1 MSIHCHWCLISQ
13 ISGWMI
19 CFLDVKQW
27 TLTVI
32 GFWYWECKSWVKADS
47 LHVLVSLSDSD
58 SDFFPWFC
66 CLWRW
71 FIDHKFFLLFAIK
84 FVPFWYNPVNFS
96 ISWYLSTFYWTIFVL
111 VSQQGFFCVDIV
123 EIDDALIDDFW
134 YFFAQRST
142 VTLCFLSNLK
152 YISN

>member
-13 ISGWMI
+13 MSGWMI

-84 FVPFWYNPVNFS
+84 FVPFLYNPVNFS
-96 ISWYLSTFYWTIFVL
+96 ISWYLSTFYWTIFVSWESAGLFLCGYSWNRWCFDWWFL
-111 VSQQGFFCVDIV
+111 VFFCTKIHSN
-123 EIDDALIDDFW
+123 FM
-134 YFFAQRST
+134 
-142 VTLCFLSNLK
+142 LS
-152 YISN
+152 I